1 MDLNYIRILVD
12 HLDARGVLFA
22 PGLSDQEVATVEA
35 TFRFRFPPDLRK
47 LLQRALPISERFPN
61 WRRDSDGT
69 LRHVLAAPIHGI
81 LYGIECG
88 DLWPDTWGVRPA
100 AEEEAVAGA
109 RLRLE
114 RVPVLIPI
122 YGHHYIPADP
132 HSAGNPVFSVVQG
145 EVGYQGCD
153 LTSYFA
159 AEFGVP
165 CPSWAATT
173 PAPTPF
179 WDTLVS

>member
-12 HLDARGVLFA
+12 HLDARGVLFG
-22 PGLSDQEVATVEA
+22 PGLSDREVAAAEA
-35 TFRFRFPPDLRK
+35 TFHFHFPPDLRK

-61 WRRDSDGT
+61 WRKGPDSA
-69 LRHVLAAPIHGI
+69 LRHALATPMDGI
-81 LYGIECG
+81 LYEVERGA
-88 DLWPDTWGVRPA
+88 LWPELWGTRPTEQA
-100 AEEEAVAGA
+100 AAVVGA
-109 RLRLE
+109 RLHLKQ
-114 RVPVLIPI
+114 VPVLIPI
-122 YGHHYIPADP
+122 YGHHYIPAEP

-153 LTSYFA
+153 IPSYFA

-165 CPSWAATT
+165 CPPWAAAT

-179 WDTLVS
+179 WDDLVS